1 MANKRR
7 QPVSPNQLALIDI
20 EPAPSKEKK
29 PKRKKP
35 SFEERTENLEQRV
48 TQLEAEVTSVVEQ
61 LEREE
66 EEDD

>member
-1 MANKRR
+1 MANKRQ
-7 QPVSPNQLALIDI
+7 QPVPPNQLAFLDI
-20 EPAPSKEKK
+20 EPTPSKVKK

-48 TQLEAEVTSVVEQ
+48 THLEAEQTLVVAQ

-66 EEDD
+66 DE